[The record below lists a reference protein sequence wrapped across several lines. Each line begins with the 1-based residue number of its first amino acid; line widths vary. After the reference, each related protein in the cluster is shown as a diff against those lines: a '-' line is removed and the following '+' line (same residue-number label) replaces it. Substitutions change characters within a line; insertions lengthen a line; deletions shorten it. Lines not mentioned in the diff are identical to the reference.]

1 MAIKLSFLV
10 MMFMCFISVTSVNA
24 ASSEVKVLLDGRYLQ
39 LDVPPQVINNRV
51 MMPMR
56 AVFEALNA
64 SVKWDDAT
72 LTITALS
79 ENGDVV
85 KLSIGNEY
93 IYKNNKK
100 VTIDS
105 PPVSVNGRTLVPVRV
120 IAESLGRAVT
130 YRSDS
135 RTVIIEPVDASQEES
150 LIADISIDTSID
162 TSINASTNISVK
174 TTTPVPTQEVAYEKM
189 IALKEQYPEGMA
201 WTNNNVYAWNGGIYS
216 RGYGCVGFAFILSD
230 AAFGNLPARKHT
242 DFNNIQVGD
251 IVRINNDTHSVI
263 ILSID
268 DTNVTIAE
276 GNFNSSIHW
285 GRMFTLEHLQAVGD
299 FIITRYP
306 E

>member
-1 MAIKLSFLV
+1 
-10 MMFMCFISVTSVNA
+10 MMFMCFVSVTSVNA
-24 ASSEVKVLLDGRYLQ
+24 ASNEVAVRLDGTNLQ
-39 LDVPPQVINNRV
+39 FDVPPQVINNRV
-51 MMPMR
+51 MIPMR
-56 AVFEALNA
+56 VIFEALHA
-64 SVKWDDAT
+64 TVKWDDAT
-72 LTITALS
+72 LSITALS
-79 ENGDVV
+79 KNGDVV

-93 IYKNNKK
+93 IYKNDRK

-105 PPVSVNGRTLVPVRV
+105 PPVSINGRTLVPVRV
-120 IAESLGRAVT
+120 IAESLGRAVS

-135 RTVIIEPVDASQEES
+135 RTVIIEPVDTLKEDN
-150 LIADISIDTSID
+150 LIEDTSID
-162 TSINASTNISVK
+162 TSINTSIN
-174 TTTPVPTQEVAYEKM
+174 TTTPVPSEEAAYEKM

-201 WTNNNVYAWNGGIYS
+201 WTNGNVYAWNGGIYS

-268 DTNVTIAE
+268 DTNVTLAE
-276 GNFNSSIHW
+276 GNYNSSIHW
-285 GRMFTLEHLQAVGD
+285 GRMFTLEHIKAVGD
-299 FIITRYP
+299 YIITRYP